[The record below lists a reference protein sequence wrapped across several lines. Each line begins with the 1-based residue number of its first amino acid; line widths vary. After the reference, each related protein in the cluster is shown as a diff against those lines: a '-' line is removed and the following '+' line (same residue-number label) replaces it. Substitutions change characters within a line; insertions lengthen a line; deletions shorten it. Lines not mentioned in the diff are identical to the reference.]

1 MFVLVFFL
9 VLAFIL
15 YLNSGNFFDAQ
26 ELLENATYI
35 VGLSAVLCFTFL
47 YIGDFEK
54 KINLYFLALLPLYL
68 TSLYLIKHKTKAKTL
83 DIKANQQR
91 YFNEVKAKD
100 IIKYFQVR
108 KSIKKDRV
116 EVLVNKENKK
126 LIKEGVIIP
135 QFFLDLKTIKPTHIK
150 NSQELNSSIVFK
162 IVFEKIK
169 EFIKAKEVKVDYEE
183 VLKEND
189 NKAEFFLMSL
199 WEEHTFK
206 FNISVANLEILAQNT
221 KEKEFLGALDLLNL
235 NCVKRK
241 GAVFFYQYMEFKN
254 RIKDYLK
261 EDNKELN
268 PKEEGFDENYAKEN
282 DSDKTPYTNNEKA

>member
-1 MFVLVFFL
+1 M
-9 VLAFIL
+9 
-15 YLNSGNFFDAQ
+15 
-26 ELLENATYI
+26 
-35 VGLSAVLCFTFL
+35 
-47 YIGDFEK
+47 K
-54 KINLYFLALLPLYL
+54 
-68 TSLYLIKHKTKAKTL
+68 
-83 DIKANQQR
+83 
-91 YFNEVKAKD
+91 
-100 IIKYFQVR
+100 
-108 KSIKKDRV
+108 
-116 EVLVNKENKK
+116 
-126 LIKEGVIIP
+126 
-135 QFFLDLKTIKPTHIK
+135 
-150 NSQELNSSIVFK
+150 
-162 IVFEKIK
+162 
-169 EFIKAKEVKVDYEE
+169 E